1 MKRGSFLEWLLA
13 FTRLFT
19 SLVRRV
25 VGLFTPSVHK
35 HTNYCMQNKQNR
47 AIYFIF
53 LRVIGLKLSLNKL
66 CKKDQMVRYERDQ
79 KSRGGHLPSRAEK
92 ITLEKRILS
101 NAYETDVASGNH
113 NYALDPMNKVYRGQ
127 KHLLAYHIT
136 VFLFQPR

>member
-1 MKRGSFLEWLLA
+1 
-13 FTRLFT
+13 
-19 SLVRRV
+19 
-25 VGLFTPSVHK
+25 
-35 HTNYCMQNKQNR
+35 
-47 AIYFIF
+47 
-53 LRVIGLKLSLNKL
+53 
-66 CKKDQMVRYERDQ
+66 MVRYERDQ

-113 NYALDPMNKVYRGQ
+113 NYALNKVYQGQ

>member
-1 MKRGSFLEWLLA
+1 
-13 FTRLFT
+13 
-19 SLVRRV
+19 
-25 VGLFTPSVHK
+25 
-35 HTNYCMQNKQNR
+35 
-47 AIYFIF
+47 
-53 LRVIGLKLSLNKL
+53 
-66 CKKDQMVRYERDQ
+66 MVRYERDQ

-101 NAYETDVASGNH
+101 NAYETAVASGNH